1 MAFTSLEVIQSLL
14 SPQKLNYMKWMNKTK
29 MRHFLCFLCKNISGI
44 IMGLCCFKGDGDN
57 DKGTQRQKVKAVYK
71 APAANKKAKQSE
83 PAVPS
88 QTKIDRRKSMATRAV
103 PIAPDNKGG
112 DTPKE
117 VGEILVAVYDFKG
130 DGPEELNFFEG
141 DKIEL
146 IEEFSDGWAKGRLC
160 DDTGGTGLFP
170 LNYTMG
176 KGGRV

>member
-1 MAFTSLEVIQSLL
+1 MACCCSQGGGDSDN
-14 SPQKLNYMKWMNKTK
+14 STK
-29 MRHFLCFLCKNISGI
+29 
-44 IMGLCCFKGDGDN
+44 
-57 DKGTQRQKVKAVYK
+57 RQKVYK
-71 APAANKKAKQSE
+71 APANKKPKKAE
-83 PAVPS
+83 PAVTYQP
-88 QTKIDRRKSMATRAV
+88 KNDRRKSMATRAV
-103 PIAPDNKGG
+103 PTTPGNKGG

-130 DGPEELNFFEG
+130 EGTEELEFFEG

-160 DDTGGTGLFP
+160 DGGGAGLFP